1 MASSKAKK
9 KTRKAP
15 ARPLKVRVRSVA
27 PLERIAPTQRAKRP
41 ASSMLRNRHKDALVV
56 LLELTRKLADQTTLE
71 LALSAVT
78 DATIEIIGADHAS
91 IRLLDASHSE
101 LLSGARSGAGTTR
114 RPMTFRK
121 GQGVLGWVVEY
132 KEPIVIDDARID
144 PRFVA
149 QPAQGFNVVSLIA
162 EPMWSAGA
170 VIGVLSGSSP
180 RERAFGPDDQLLMRL
195 LANCSTPPIERARL
209 RRLALTDDLT
219 LAFNQRYLS
228 PRYNEEIERAKRTG
242 QPLSVLMLD
251 LDHFKTVND
260 RFGHDAG
267 DVALRLFAD
276 RVRSLVRRVDIFI
289 RRGGEEFLI
298 VMPTTTN
305 AQARATAERIR
316 RSLAETELDL
326 GGGTRV
332 RQTVSIGAATW
343 DGSEV
348 PEALLRRADV
358 ALYQSKEQ
366 GRDRV
371 SVSPPPHALKH

>member
-1 MASSKAKK
+1 
-9 KTRKAP
+9 
-15 ARPLKVRVRSVA
+15 
-27 PLERIAPTQRAKRP
+27 
-41 ASSMLRNRHKDALVV
+41 MLRNRHKDALVV

-195 LANCSTPPIERARL
+195 LANCSTPPTPAPARADGRSHARLQPALPVSSLQRGDRAREAN
-209 RRLALTDDLT
+209 RPTA
-219 LAFNQRYLS
+219 QR
-228 PRYNEEIERAKRTG
+228 A
-242 QPLSVLMLD
+242 
-251 LDHFKTVND
+251 
-260 RFGHDAG
+260 DA
-267 DVALRLFAD
+267 RS
-276 RVRSLVRRVDIFI
+276 RSL
-289 RRGGEEFLI
+289 
-298 VMPTTTN
+298 
-305 AQARATAERIR
+305 Q
-316 RSLAETELDL
+316 
-326 GGGTRV
+326 
-332 RQTVSIGAATW
+332 
-343 DGSEV
+343 DG
-348 PEALLRRADV
+348 
-358 ALYQSKEQ
+358 Q
-366 GRDRV
+366 
-371 SVSPPPHALKH
+371 

>member
-1 MASSKAKK
+1 MASAKKAKVEAKAAK
-9 KTRKAP
+9 KAAPRPKRTTR
-15 ARPLKVRVRSVA
+15 RPISGGAQNK
-27 PLERIAPTQRAKRP
+27 
-41 ASSMLRNRHKDALVV
+41 HKDALVV
-56 LLELTRKLADQTTLE
+56 LLELTRKLVDQTTLE

-78 DATIEIIGADHAS
+78 DATMQIIGADHAS

-101 LLSGARSGAGTTR
+101 LLSGARSGAGATR
-114 RPMTFRK
+114 RPMNFRK

-132 KEPIVIDDARID
+132 KEAIVIDDVRTD

-149 QPAQGFNVVSLIA
+149 NATTQGFSVVSLIA
-162 EPMWSAGA
+162 EPLWSAGT
-170 VIGVLSGSSP
+170 VIGVLSASSP
-180 RERAFGPDDQLLMRL
+180 KPRAFGPDDQLLIRL

-219 LAFNQRYLS
+219 LAYNQRYLS

-289 RRGGEEFLI
+289 RRGGEEFLV
-298 VMPTTTN
+298 VMPSTTN

-316 RSLAETELDL
+316 RSLAETDLDL
-326 GGGTRV
+326 GGGTRI
-332 RQTVSIGAATW
+332 RQTVSIGVATW
-343 DGSEV
+343 NESEV

-358 ALYQSKEQ
+358 ALYQAKEQ

-371 SVSPPPHALKH
+371 SVSPPPNAP